1 MPEIGPSAAD
11 KQQVFLFLSLSLSLF
26 PFLSPRDRDSETCCF
41 CKGWMSLPVLVFNAC
56 SSLFFFLPFLP
67 PDNAAIILDIFSI
80 LFAHFYID

>member
-11 KQQVFLFLSLSLSLF
+11 KQQVFLFLSLFLSLYLL
-26 PFLSPRDRDSETCCF
+26 LSPRERDSESCCF
-41 CKGWMSLPVLVFNAC
+41 CEGWMSLPVPVFNAC
-56 SSLFFFLPFLP
+56 SSFFSLPFLP